1 MIPNAEACREEYRAR
16 LARALDYVRLNL
28 AAEVEL
34 EAAAAAACFSKYHFH
49 RLFTAL
55 VGESFADYVRRLRLE
70 RAANFLEKRPG
81 MSVTEVALAS
91 GFSSSSVF
99 SRDFAA
105 RFGAPPSRWRAKRL
119 AAGPGLRAGWPG
131 APARTKVGGSG
142 TAGGG
147 EPVDQ
152 TAAAAEESAA
162 ARILARFSGVAAK
175 GGDSVIRRLPAL
187 RFAAVLH
194 HGGYGAGIDE
204 AWTRLYRWAGP
215 RGLLGPGSRAAGV
228 SWDDPAIT
236 PPDRCRYS
244 ACLELPAGVEP
255 AGPATL
261 LAFPARDY
269 LVRDFRGPEA
279 GLSAAY
285 TELYRRDLPEC
296 GFVPAD
302 APAIELYR
310 GPLGPDRLFDL
321 EIAVP
326 VETLD

>member
-1 MIPNAEACREEYRAR
+1 MIPNADACREEYRAR

-28 AAEVEL
+28 AAEVRL
-34 EAAAAAACFSKYHFH
+34 EEAAAAACFSKYHFH

-55 VGESFADYVRRLRLE
+55 VGESFADHVRRLRLE

-81 MSVTEVALAS
+81 MSVTEVAMAS

-105 RFGAPPSRWRAKRL
+105 RFGAPPSRWREERR
-119 AAGPGLRAGWPG
+119 AAERGLRAGWPG
-131 APARTKVGGSG
+131 APGRPA
-142 TAGGG
+142 AGGG
-147 EPVDQ
+147 DADTVP
-152 TAAAAEESAA
+152 ASATDGA
-162 ARILARFSGVAAK
+162 SARILARFSGQAT
-175 GGDSVIRRLPAL
+175 GDGNSVIRRLPAF

-215 RGLLGPGSRAAGV
+215 RGLLGPGIRAAGV

-236 PPDRCRYS
+236 PAERCRYS
-244 ACLELPAGVEP
+244 ACLEVPAEVEP

-261 LAFPARDY
+261 LEFPARSY

-279 GLSAAY
+279 GLAAAY

-296 GFVPAD
+296 GFVPVD
-302 APAIELYR
+302 APAIEIYR
-310 GPLGPDRLFDL
+310 RSLGPDQVFDL

-326 VETLD
+326 VEAID

>member
-28 AAEVEL
+28 AAEVDL

-91 GFSSSSVF
+91 GFSSSSVL

-105 RFGAPPSRWRAKRL
+105 RFGAPPSRWREERRAT
-119 AAGPGLRAGWPG
+119 GQGLRAGWPG
-131 APARTKVGGSG
+131 APAR
-142 TAGGG
+142 
-147 EPVDQ
+147 
-152 TAAAAEESAA
+152 AAEPAPDGAS
-162 ARILARFSGVAAK
+162 ARILARFSGQAAE
-175 GGDSVIRRLPAL
+175 GGNSVIRRLPAL

-236 PPDRCRYS
+236 PPERCRYS
-244 ACLELPAGVEP
+244 ACLEIPARVEA

-261 LAFPARDY
+261 LEFPARSY

-285 TELYRRDLPEC
+285 TELYRRDLPES

-302 APAIELYR
+302 APAIEFYR
-310 GPLGPDRLFDL
+310 RPLGPDLVFDL

-326 VETLD
+326 VEAID